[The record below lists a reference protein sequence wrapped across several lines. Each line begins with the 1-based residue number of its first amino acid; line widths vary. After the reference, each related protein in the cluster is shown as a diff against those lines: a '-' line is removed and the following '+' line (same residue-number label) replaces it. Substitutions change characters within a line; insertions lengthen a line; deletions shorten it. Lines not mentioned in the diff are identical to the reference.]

1 MGLNTQ
7 SQETNSK
14 ISASA
19 YFSLIPKVSA
29 NLAFA
34 QRGPARMARRTEVD
48 RMFLML
54 AALLFQFPIFAH
66 PAIASAS
73 GAVENPSTA
82 AEAVTGHPESPKDQ
96 QIVDAGVE
104 SQAAEPKVLAD
115 GAEAK
120 VAIAFLPGRLVPEPV
135 APAGAAMTSPMALA
149 TSPAPATSIVSVYSS
164 PAKSHPDRR
173 TRRIWLGLSIAQHS
187 GAAFDAWSTRRVLS
201 EGNVQE
207 LNPMLRPFA
216 GNASLY
222 TAVQVGPT
230 IFDYLSRRMMTSSH
244 GWVRHT
250 WWIPQTMSAAVSIV
264 SGVHNLGVYNAH
276 YPAAT
281 RS

>member
-1 MGLNTQ
+1 MGPIRQIAESATH
-7 SQETNSK
+7 SK
-14 ISASA
+14 ISACSG
-19 YFSLIPKVSA
+19 LKPKVSA
-29 NLAFA
+29 SLAFA
-34 QRGPARMARRTEVD
+34 QRGPVRMARRTEVD
-48 RMFLML
+48 RMFLIL
-54 AALLFQFPIFAH
+54 AALLFQLPIFAH

-82 AEAVTGHPESPKDQ
+82 AEAVAGHPESPKGP

-115 GAEAK
+115 GAEAE
-120 VAIAFLPGRLVPEPV
+120 VAIAFLPGRVVPEPV
-135 APAGAAMTSPMALA
+135 TPAMTSPMALA
-149 TSPAPATSIVSVYSS
+149 ASPAPATPTPIVYVYSS
-164 PAKSHPDRR
+164 PGKIHPDRR

-201 EGNVQE
+201 ERNAQE
-207 LNPMLRPFA
+207 LNPTLRPFA

-222 TAVQVGPT
+222 AAVQVGPT
-230 IFDYLSRRMMTSSH
+230 IFDYLSRRMMTSTH

-250 WWIPQTMSAAVSIV
+250 WWIPQTMSAAVSIA

-276 YPAAT
+276 
-281 RS
+281 